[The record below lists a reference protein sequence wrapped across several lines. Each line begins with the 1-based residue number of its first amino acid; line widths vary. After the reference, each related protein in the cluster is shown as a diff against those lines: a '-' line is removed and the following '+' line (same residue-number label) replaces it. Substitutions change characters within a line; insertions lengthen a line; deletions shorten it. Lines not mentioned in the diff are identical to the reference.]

1 MIHSLIFQKMLGLVE
16 LIQLVIV
23 IVILAFILLC
33 VFVKL
38 TTEPFPR
45 IERHE
50 QEQTFLTSSSGDSRT
65 EFPSLEDPSSVDL
78 SVIIPAYNEQL
89 RLPSMLDE
97 CLEFLNKRGR
107 SYEVII
113 VDDGSRD
120 STTETGLEYVDKH
133 GSERVRVLTLAR
145 NRGKGG
151 AVRMGMLRAR

>member
-1 MIHSLIFQKMLGLVE
+1 MIFQKMLGLVE
-16 LIQLVIV
+16 LIQLAIV

-97 CLEFLNKRGR
+97 CLEFLNKRGT

>member
-1 MIHSLIFQKMLGLVE
+1 MIFQKMLGLVE

-97 CLEFLNKRGR
+97 CLEFLNKRGT

>member
-1 MIHSLIFQKMLGLVE
+1 MVHSLIFQKMLGLVE

-97 CLEFLNKRGR
+97 CLEFLNKRGT

-151 AVRMGMLRAR
+151 DFF

>member
-1 MIHSLIFQKMLGLVE
+1 MLGLVE

-97 CLEFLNKRGR
+97 CLEFLNKRGT

>member
-1 MIHSLIFQKMLGLVE
+1 MIFQKMLGLVE

-97 CLEFLNKRGR
+97 CLEFLNKRGT

-120 STTETGLEYVDKH
+120 STTETGLEYVDNH

>member
-97 CLEFLNKRGR
+97 CLEFLNKRGT

>member
-1 MIHSLIFQKMLGLVE
+1 MVHSLIFQKMLGLVE

-97 CLEFLNKRGR
+97 CLEFLNKRGT